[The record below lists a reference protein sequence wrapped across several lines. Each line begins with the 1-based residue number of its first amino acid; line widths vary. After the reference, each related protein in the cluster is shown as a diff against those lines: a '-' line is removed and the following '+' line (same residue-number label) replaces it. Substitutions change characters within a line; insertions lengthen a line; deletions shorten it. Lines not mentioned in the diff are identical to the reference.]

1 MADSDSHTEDE
12 AARRAADV
20 AAELSETDTA
30 EDRRR
35 VARALGAVARS
46 AARTV
51 RRGTTIARRDSGAV
65 APVDDGRK
73 DGIVWR
79 GTRVVRR
86 SAGLAASTFA
96 MVVTW
101 LTGQVMAMGP
111 RLKIRDTETLRG
123 QFPGKTDDE
132 IAELLI
138 DHAARATGAVGGATG
153 AWAAL
158 PWLPAFPAEIAAET
172 LSITGI
178 EIKLVAEL
186 HEVYGLGVTG
196 TATERG
202 RAYIASWAHRR
213 GVYMVPG
220 GLLLVGA
227 SPLAGQVRRRLAAR
241 VRRSAFSL
249 APLFT
254 GAVAGVMINSRET
267 QKLGGQ
273 IRDDLRR
280 HRLTSLSVTD
290 NAASPSPAG
299 SPAHTGGRGGV
310 VSWTGMGSWAG
321 TGYGTPT
328 SMTPARAS
336 RTERPTPLVSPS
348 VPVAGSRGTAASGAC
363 PSWSVP
369 VKSPVTR
376 RRQADSLGASVLNRA
391 SMKRSVRR
399 AVAGHVRGHER
410 VHRAVVPA
418 LMLHGPGVRD
428 VVGGL
433 AFLRRGILPQPERPQ
448 VPRRVRAGPVR

>member
-51 RRGTTIARRDSGAV
+51 RHGTTIARRDSGAA
-65 APVDDGRK
+65 APVDGGRK

-86 SAGLAASTFA
+86 SAGLAASTFG

-186 HEVYGLGVTG
+186 HEAYGLGVTG

-227 SPLAGQVRRRLAAR
+227 SPLAGQVRRRLVAR
-241 VRRSAFSL
+241 VRRSTFSL

-299 SPAHTGGRGGV
+299 SPAHTGGRGGAGGP
-310 VSWTGMGSWAG
+310 TGAG
-321 TGYGTPT
+321 TG
-328 SMTPARAS
+328 R
-336 RTERPTPLVSPS
+336 ED
-348 VPVAGSRGTAASGAC
+348 RG
-363 PSWSVP
+363 
-369 VKSPVTR
+369 R
-376 RRQADSLGASVLNRA
+376 RS
-391 SMKRSVRR
+391 
-399 AVAGHVRGHER
+399 
-410 VHRAVVPA
+410 
-418 LMLHGPGVRD
+418 
-428 VVGGL
+428 
-433 AFLRRGILPQPERPQ
+433 
-448 VPRRVRAGPVR
+448 RRVRGIPPGRGPGHATRPRCRRLRRAKC